1 LKNSDLKNSD
11 LKNSDLKIQIC
22 KLRFEISNFKF
33 QNRSSPSKTI
43 AKTITGKDTSN
54 LMPEFTYKARNLAGE
69 IVSGSMDANSE
80 RDVVSALTGKSLFPV
95 KVETGQKSKA
105 VTFGGR
111 VNAQKIAVFYE
122 QLSSLMSNGV
132 PMMRSLRILKEQT
145 RIPVFENALEDVIS
159 RVEDGETL
167 SDAFARHPKIFSDMA
182 VNMSRAGAE
191 GGFLE
196 DALQRVAAFTE
207 QQDELRSR
215 TVGALIYPAV
225 LATIGSIVVAVLIV
239 FFVPKFGQMFDQ
251 LRAVGELP
259 AITEWLLG
267 FSNFVRS
274 YGLILVIVA
283 AVLFMLLRVQLNT
296 ERGKMLVDRIK
307 LKLPIIGPVFLSLA
321 VGRFCRVLGTLL
333 RNGVPI
339 LKALDISRDASG
351 NKVLSNAIADAS
363 ENITSGE
370 SLSGPLGKSGHFP
383 RNVTEMISVAEE
395 SNTLDDVLINI
406 SEGLEKQTIRRLDLM
421 VKLIEPLML
430 MIMAGIILVVVV
442 ALLLPIMKMGNAMQ

>member
-1 LKNSDLKNSD
+1 
-11 LKNSDLKIQIC
+11 
-22 KLRFEISNFKF
+22 
-33 QNRSSPSKTI
+33 
-43 AKTITGKDTSN
+43 
-54 LMPEFTYKARNLAGE
+54 MPEFTYKARNLTGE
-69 IVSGSMDANSE
+69 IISGSMSANTE
-80 RDVVSALTGKSLFPV
+80 RDVVSSLTGKSLFPV
-95 KVETGQKSKA
+95 SVQSGEAKKGI
-105 VTFGGR
+105 TFGGR
-111 VNAQKIAVFYE
+111 VSAQKIAVFYE
-122 QLSSLMSNGV
+122 QLASLISNGV

-145 RIPVFENALEDVIS
+145 TIPVFQNALEDVIS

-196 DALQRVAAFTE
+196 DALQRVAVFTE
-207 QQDELRSR
+207 QQDELKAR

-225 LATIGSIVVAVLIV
+225 LASIGSIVVSVLIV

-251 LRAVGELP
+251 LRAIGELP
-259 AITEWLLG
+259 AITEYLLA
-267 FSNFVRS
+267 FSNFVRG
-274 YGLILVIVA
+274 YGLILVLVAVVLIVI
-283 AVLFMLLRVQLNT
+283 LRIQLNT
-296 ERGKMLVDRIK
+296 ERGQMFADRMKIR
-307 LKLPIIGPVFLSLA
+307 LPLLGPVFLSLA

-351 NKVLSNAIADAS
+351 NKVLSNAIADAA

-370 SLSGPLGKSGHFP
+370 SLSGPLSKSGHFP

-406 SEGLEKQTIRRLDLM
+406 SEGLEKQTVRRLDLM

-430 MIMAGIILVVVV
+430 MVMAGIILVVVV
-442 ALLLPIMKMGNAMQ
+442 ALLLPIMKMGSAMQ